1 VFEILHRVVGGLD
14 VHKKI
19 ILACRRRILE
29 SGEIEK
35 EVGRFGTYKVEI
47 ERMRSWLLEW
57 RIEVVAMESTGVYWK
72 PIWNGLEKDF
82 KLILVNAQ
90 YIKKMPGRKTDV
102 KDCEWIAQLLQ
113 VGMLKASFVPP
124 KRIRQLRNLTRLR
137 FQMIRHKASDINRI
151 HKVLED
157 GSIKLGSAISDVMG
171 VSGRKIL
178 KAIADGEDRPEILMT
193 HAVSR
198 IRKEKFSELC
208 QALDGYVDDHHRFQL
223 KILFEQIE
231 FLEKQI
237 AELDGCIAEMVKPY
251 EAEIEILKSH
261 PAIAQRSSENV
272 IAEVGVDM
280 NQFPDDSHLASWGGV
295 CPGNNESAGKHK
307 TGKTTKGDRWLKAV
321 LTEVSWA
328 STRTKDSS
336 LSSRY
341 RRIARRRGKKR
352 AIVALN
358 HANLRIIYHML
369 KNHKNYQELG
379 SNYFAH
385 YNAQRSKRYFVH
397 RLKELGF
404 EVELKLIQ
412 ETA

>member
-1 VFEILHRVVGGLD
+1 MFEILHRVVGGLD

-19 ILACRRRILE
+19 ILACRRRVLE
-29 SGEIEK
+29 NGKIEK
-35 EVGRFGTYKVEI
+35 EVERFGTYKAEM
-47 ERMRSWLLEW
+47 ERMRNWLLEW

-72 PIWNGLEKDF
+72 AVWNGLEDNF

-90 YIKKMPGRKTDV
+90 YVKKMPGRKTDV

-137 FQMIRHKASDINRI
+137 HQIIRHKVSAINRI

-157 GSIKLGSAISDVMG
+157 ASIKLSSVISDVMG
-171 VSGRKIL
+171 VSGRGML
-178 KAIADGEDRPEILMT
+178 KAMADGETRPDVLVT

-198 IRKEKFSELC
+198 IKKEKLSELC
-208 QALDGYVDDHHRFQL
+208 QALDGYLDEHHRFQL
-223 KILFEQIE
+223 NKLLEQIE

-237 AELDGCIAEMVKPY
+237 TDFDNEIAEMVKPY
-251 EAEIEILKSH
+251 EAEVEILKTH
-261 PAIAQRSSENV
+261 PAIAQRSAENV
-272 IAEVGVDM
+272 IAEIGVDM
-280 NQFPDDSHLASWGGV
+280 NQFPDDTHLSSWGGV

-307 TGKTTKGDRWLKAV
+307 SGKTTKGDRWLKAV
-321 LTEVSWA
+321 LTEISWA

-336 LSSRY
+336 LPARY

-358 HANLRIIYHML
+358 HANLRIIYQML
-369 KNHKNYQELG
+369 KNHQSYQELG
-379 SNYFAH
+379 PNYFAH
-385 YNAQRSKRYFVH
+385 YNAQRSKRYFIR
-397 RLKELGF
+397 RLRELGY
-404 EVELKLIQ
+404 EVELKPI
-412 ETA
+412 EEAA

>member
-1 VFEILHRVVGGLD
+1 MFEILHRVVGGLD

-19 ILACRRRILE
+19 ILACRRRVLE
-29 SGEIEK
+29 SGKIVKQVE
-35 EVGRFGTYKVEI
+35 RFGTYKAEI

-57 RIEVVAMESTGVYWK
+57 EIEVVAMESTGVYWK
-72 PIWNGLEKDF
+72 PIWNVMENDF

-90 YIKKMPGRKTDV
+90 YVKKMPGRKTDV

-137 FQMIRHKASDINRI
+137 FQIIRHKASDINRV

-171 VSGRKIL
+171 VSGRRIL
-178 KAIADGEDRPEILMT
+178 KAIVNGENRPEVLIT

-198 IRKEKFSELC
+198 IRNQKLSEVC
-208 QALDGYVDDHHRFQL
+208 QTLDGYVDDHHRFQL
-223 KILFEQIE
+223 KILLEQIE

-237 AELDGCIAEMVKPY
+237 TQLDRSIAEMVKPF

-261 PAIAQRSSENV
+261 PAIAQRSAENT
-272 IAEVGVDM
+272 IAEIGVDM
-280 NQFPDDSHLASWGGV
+280 NQFPDEAHLASWAGV

-321 LTEVSWA
+321 LTEVSWT

-336 LSSRY
+336 LSARY

-358 HANLRIIYHML
+358 HANLRIIYHIL
-369 KNHKNYQELG
+369 KDHQKYQELG
-379 SNYFAH
+379 PSYFAH
-385 YNAQRSKRYFVH
+385 YNAQRSKRYFVR

-404 EVELKLIQ
+404 EVELKPIQ
-412 ETA
+412 EVA